1 MSKLYGLI
9 PAAGK
14 GTRAYPYTKTIP
26 KCMLDINGTPVL
38 LRNILIMRDKLNIS
52 DIFVVLGYNGD
63 YIEDYFGNGHRY
75 GVNLT
80 YIKNDSLEKGF
91 AYSILLA
98 EGYIH
103 DYFCVI
109 LSDECYYNSNHEELV
124 SFPYNEAI
132 ATCCIMHVDKPNLI
146 RQNYSVSI
154 DSGRV
159 VKLIEKPKLI
169 ENDILGCGTFVLNPT
184 IFRFLKEEFDVAD
197 SVDFITFIDK
207 LCRKDMTVLPF
218 TLKGKYVNINDRDS
232 LQLAKIYERGNI
244 FDRQTITLLMYSE
257 GNEENIAYAIKKYK
271 SSEFINQ
278 IYVILPHDNEIE
290 AIVTGCGIPTIKCPP
305 DIQLYGEKLK
315 YAMENA
321 PGDIFI
327 LADAEYSFPKEDLHK
342 LIVFIK
348 EADMVIGNRTT
359 RQMIRQGS
367 EMRGIVRIAN
377 IILAKVLE
385 LLWWNFECRYS
396 DVNCIFRAVWRNNF
410 YKVRDQ
416 LISRGP
422 EFSADMMIEMLKAR
436 DRVIEIPVN
445 YSSTENVKYRKYHTF
460 KTFLR
465 IFYLICYKRIQYI
478 LSFNKR

>member
-1 MSKLYGLI
+1 
-9 PAAGK
+9 
-14 GTRAYPYTKTIP
+14 
-26 KCMLDINGTPVL
+26 MLNINGTPVL
-38 LRNILIMRDKLNIS
+38 LRNLLIMRDKL
-52 DIFVVLGYNGD
+52 DIKDIYVVLGYQGN
-63 YIEDYFGNGHRY
+63 YIEDYFGNGHKY

-98 EGYIH
+98 EEYIK

-109 LSDECYYNSNHEELV
+109 LSDECYFNSNHEELV
-124 SFPYNEAI
+124 SFPFNEGI

-146 RQNYSVSI
+146 RQNYSVAV
-154 DSGRV
+154 DSGRI

-169 ENDILGCGTFVLNPT
+169 ENDILGCGTFILNPI
-184 IFRFLKEEFDVAD
+184 IFQLLKKEFEVAD
-197 SVDFITFIDK
+197 SGSVDFITFIDK
-207 LCRKDMTVLPF
+207 LCRKDMMVLPF
-218 TLKGKYVNINDRDS
+218 TLSGKYVNINDRDS
-232 LQLAKIYERGNI
+232 LQLAKFYERKDI
-244 FDRQTITLLMYSE
+244 FDRQTITLLIYSE
-257 GNEENIAYAIKKYK
+257 GDEEDIAYTISKYK
-271 SSEFINQ
+271 SSDCITQ
-278 IYVILPHDNEIE
+278 IYVILPHSNEIE
-290 AIVTGCGIPTIKCPP
+290 AIVTGCGVQIIKCPP

-327 LADAEYSFPKEDLHK
+327 LTDAEYSFPKGDINK
-342 LIVFIK
+342 LLVFIK

-377 IILAKVLE
+377 ILLAKLLE

-396 DVNCIFRAVWRNNF
+396 DVNCIFRAIWRNNF

-445 YSSTENVKYRKYHTF
+445 YSSSRNTKYRKYHNF

-465 IFYLICYKRIQYI
+465 IFLLICYKRIQYA
-478 LSFNKR
+478 LSFKRS